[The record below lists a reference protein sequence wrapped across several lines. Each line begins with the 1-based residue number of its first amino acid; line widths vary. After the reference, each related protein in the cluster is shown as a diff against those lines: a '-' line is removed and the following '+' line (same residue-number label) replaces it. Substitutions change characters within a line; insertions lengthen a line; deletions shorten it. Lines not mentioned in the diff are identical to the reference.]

1 MDQLSKVPLVKG
13 SKAHEKI
20 CRAVDLIGGLKDVA
34 KNAPQVL
41 QVNFITT
48 KTRASLLRTGW
59 RRLLASLDG
68 LDFMSELWFHK
79 V

>member
-1 MDQLSKVPLVKG
+1 MGQLSKVTLVKG
-13 SKAHEKI
+13 PKAHETI
-20 CRAVDLIGGLKDVA
+20 YRAVDLIGGLKDVA
-34 KNAPQVL
+34 KNALKSFKSTSSQP
-41 QVNFITT
+41 
-48 KTRASLLRTGW
+48 KRASLLGTGW